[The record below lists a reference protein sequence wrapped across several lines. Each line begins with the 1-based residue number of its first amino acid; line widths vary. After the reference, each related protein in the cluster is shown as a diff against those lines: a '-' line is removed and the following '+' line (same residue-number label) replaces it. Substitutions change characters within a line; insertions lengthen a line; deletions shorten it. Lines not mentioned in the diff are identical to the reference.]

1 MSKKKTNKVWNGM
14 NVVEETDTTTGI
26 ITISSRDSGSGRSKK
41 PGKLLASSAADGSW
55 KINDEAEFRRVY
67 NNAQRA
73 QGKQTLDQKTFEKEF
88 NTSGVPQFNQD
99 RADVLND
106 RSNYSSDEEYER
118 AVKSF
123 KSAGTP
129 DVKDPSTGTQNN
141 SNGNTV
147 TDPDKNNNDDE
158 DKTGLYDWS
167 QVKPVPEVDL
177 DSSQALLRYP
187 LDRVPDLDYDFVTFT
202 AYQYTAGQLISSI
215 DASNRLGARAESISL
230 PIIPNIEE
238 TNGVEWGEDKLNQIQ
253 SMAAS
258 VAGATMDAP
267 SIGEALTSLTAGT
280 GEAINKILAQ
290 NPDLKDRLIAHFA
303 GQAVGANILGRTT
316 GAVLNPN
323 LELLFKGPQLRTF
336 NFNFKLRPRYEDE
349 ADQCRKIIR
358 AFKRNMHVQRGTSG
372 LFLTTPNIF
381 KIQYYHKGGEHPFM
395 NRLKP
400 CALTN
405 FKVSYT
411 PDNNY
416 MTYSDGSMT
425 GYDINMS
432 FNEIVPIYADE
443 IIEDDSTGTGY

>member
-1 MSKKKTNKVWNGM
+1 M

-26 ITISSRDSGSGRSKK
+26 ITISSRDSGSGKSKK
-41 PGKLLASSAADGSW
+41 SGKLLATSAADGSW

-73 QGKQTLDQKTFEKEF
+73 QGNQTLDQKAFKKEF
-88 NTSGVPQFNQD
+88 NKSGVPQFNQD

-106 RSNYSSDEEYER
+106 RSNYSSDEEYAR
-118 AVKSF
+118 ATKSF
-123 KSAGTP
+123 SSAGTP
-129 DVKDPSTGTQNN
+129 NVKDPSTGTQNN
-141 SNGNTV
+141 SNGDQV
-147 TDPDKNNNDDE
+147 TDTDKDNNDDE
-158 DKTGLYDWS
+158 NQFDFDWTTIE
-167 QVKPVPEVDL
+167 QVETEDIG
-177 DSSQALLRYP
+177 STQALLRYP

-202 AYQYTAGQLISSI
+202 AYQYKAGQLI
-215 DASNRLGARAESISL
+215 ASTGSERIGARAESISL
-230 PIIPNIEE
+230 PIVPNIEE
-238 TNGVEWGEDKLNQIQ
+238 TNGVEWGEDKLNKIQ
-253 SMAAS
+253 EMAAGIAMKAMGS
-258 VAGATMDAP
+258 DNV
-267 SIGEALTSLTAGT
+267 GEALSNLLGGT
-280 GEAINKILAQ
+280 GDAAKELMGIDGIG
-290 NPDLKDRLIAHFA
+290 DRIKAHFA
-303 GQAVGANILGRTT
+303 GQAVGANVLGRTT

-323 LELLFKGPQLRTF
+323 LELLFKGPQLRSF
-336 NFNFKLRPRYEDE
+336 NFNFKLRPRYEAE
-349 ADQCRKIIR
+349 ADQIKKIII
-358 AFKRNMHVQRGTSG
+358 AFKKNMHVQRGTSG

-405 FKVSYT
+405 FKVVYT

-443 IIEDDSTGTGY
+443 IQKVGGTGY